1 MGKNDR
7 PELFLEECKYVV
19 KEKMIVKYII
29 NNIEIYSDS
38 DRKNFD
44 EESSGKENSNEEN
57 SDEENS
63 DEENPDEKKKKKYS
77 YNKVNFQN
85 I

>member
-1 MGKNDR
+1 MGKNDHS
-7 PELFLEECKYVV
+7 ELFLEECKYVV

-44 EESSGKENSNEEN
+44 
-57 SDEENS
+57 
-63 DEENPDEKKKKKYS
+63 
-77 YNKVNFQN
+77 
-85 I
+85 